1 MTRLLRSACLL
12 LVTLI
17 GFVYAQAC
25 PSDHYIWPT
34 TGSGGSPIGMRTH
47 PITGNQKMHEGLDI
61 GAPGGTP
68 VYAAAD
74 GVAGSADHGG
84 SGYGKHVWL
93 THKNGTVSLYAHL
106 SQINVSSG
114 QTIKQGAKI
123 GEVGSTGGSTGN
135 HLHYELSNSL
145 YGPPLR
151 INGQYWDAA
160 AGGPGAPLSANSCMK
175 MAAGPGGAI
184 PGAQDT
190 PNNGTTTGPSAAPQ
204 MSDADIAAEA
214 ARRCDKWFAW
224 PPWKSQEEKK
234 ADCIKDETEK
244 INKALEE
251 AVKAG
256 QIPTGIPK
264 ELRLENVFPTP
275 EVWLDETN
283 KLLDK
288 NNIPKHLLDLGTALL
303 FAGFVYSLVSV
314 MRAHASDQ
322 LFLLFG
328 RLIIAGGLILAAPN
342 IRSGSSWI
350 WTGAYDVMKVNVVK
364 PATDDLQ
371 KTLDELYPLLASLVS
386 ISVAGDFI
394 GGLAKN
400 IPVVGGT
407 LSTLASSS
415 AGIATQSANGLLGAM
430 VMLSALYAVYFFAIY
445 ASGMIMILVGILV
458 PVLLAFLVIPGMASW
473 FSRWFAMGFT
483 SLLMVLAFPILF
495 SVVVTLGVNKPMENV
510 NKQLEPVQQSAKDL
524 VQTLNT
530 APDLNIMNVLPMG
543 VWVTTALTQTTAV
556 AWKLI
561 WIAVP
566 LTLSIILLIIS
577 VVACMYL
584 MQQLPSLLAGFTG
597 GAAGTAARID
607 SAAFS
612 AGLAASAG
620 VASNALGAGVS
631 SGIKTAGGVA
641 KKGIDKLVTNA
652 QKPASPGGSR
662 GALPAPAKSSGGG
675 GSESGGGSPK
685 PQRGNG
691 NKQSKEKES
700 A

>member
-1 MTRLLRSACLL
+1 MTKQMLQRLCIIMALL
-12 LVTLI
+12 AGL
-17 GFVYAQAC
+17 VYAQGPA
-25 PSDHYIWPT
+25 PGHIWPT
-34 TGSGGSPIGMRTH
+34 SGEVTGTVHDPNHRPDHGGVDIANDTGTPILASADGTVLSAGDGGGSGGTEIVIQH
-47 PITGNQKMHEGLDI
+47 
-61 GAPGGTP
+61 
-68 VYAAAD
+68 AD
-74 GVAGSADHGG
+74 
-84 SGYGKHVWL
+84 
-93 THKNGTVSLYAHL
+93 GTVSIYSHL
-106 SQINVSSG
+106 SKLNVSAG
-114 QTIKQGAKI
+114 QTVKQGNVI
-123 GEVGSTGGSTGN
+123 GDMGSTGRSTGP
-135 HLHYELSNSL
+135 HLHYELRGASGGTL
-145 YGPPLR
+145 MV
-151 INGQYWDAA
+151 NGQEWDNAVGVQRGQQIT
-160 AGGPGAPLSANSCMK
+160 AGATT
-175 MAAGPGGAI
+175 PGG
-184 PGAQDT
+184 GST
-190 PNNGTTTGPSAAPQ
+190 NGGTNAPTNAAPQ
-204 MSDADIAAEA
+204 LSDADIAAEA

-224 PPWKSQEEKK
+224 PPWESQEVKK
-234 ADCIKDETEK
+234 AKCVAEETEK
-244 INKALEE
+244 IKIKAVE
-251 AVKAG
+251 AGKIA
-256 QIPTGIPK
+256 TGLPK

-275 EVWLDETN
+275 EAWLDETN

-288 NNIPKHLLDLGTALL
+288 NNIPTHLLNLGITLL
-303 FAGFVYSLVSV
+303 FAGFVYSLVNV

-342 IRSGSSWI
+342 IRSGSTWI
-350 WTGAYDVMKVNVVK
+350 WTGAYDVMKANIVK

-400 IPVVGGT
+400 IPAVGGV

-415 AGIATQSANGLLGAM
+415 ASIATQSANGLLATM

-524 VQTLNT
+524 LQTLNG
-530 APDLNIMNVLPMG
+530 APELNPMNVIPMSF
-543 VWVTTALTQTTAV
+543 WVTTALAQTTAV

-584 MQQLPSLLAGFTG
+584 MQQLPNLLASFTG
-597 GAAGTAARID
+597 GSAGSAARLD
-607 SAAFS
+607 GTAFS

-620 VASNALGAGVS
+620 VASNAVGGSVS
-631 SGIKTAGGVA
+631 SGITAAGGAA

-662 GALPAPAKSSGGG
+662 GALPAPAKGSSGS
-675 GSESGGGSPK
+675 GSKGGSPK

-691 NKQSKEKES
+691 NKQSKEKE
-700 A
+700 AA